1 MNLSELH
8 VFLTVANERSFSR
21 AAAKL
26 HKTQPAISQAVRRLE
41 DSLNERLFDRSSKG
55 GQLTE
60 AGTVLLEYAN
70 RFERLSLEARGAM
83 QDLQDLRRGRVLIGA
98 NEAAAHI
105 VLPVI
110 KQFRAAHPQAQV
122 EVSRQPARQIA
133 EEVLSRTLDFGVL
146 TFSPPERGLVGVTLG
161 EDELVMLV
169 NPEHPFAERSTVTME
184 EFRQETV
191 IAHNDPSPARE
202 RVLRLYEER
211 HTPINIQIAL
221 PSLDGIKRAVEMGL
235 GVALLP
241 KRCAR
246 SELAS
251 RRLRAIRVPGLELP
265 RQIQLIYRRS
275 GEMSHAAEAFL
286 AEAKILS
293 NHSQH
298 EAVRPGETGQPKP

>member
-1 MNLSELH
+1 
-8 VFLTVANERSFSR
+8 
-21 AAAKL
+21 
-26 HKTQPAISQAVRRLE
+26 
-41 DSLNERLFDRSSKG
+41 
-55 GQLTE
+55 
-60 AGTVLLEYAN
+60 
-70 RFERLSLEARGAM
+70 
-83 QDLQDLRRGRVLIGA
+83 
-98 NEAAAHI
+98 
-105 VLPVI
+105 
-110 KQFRAAHPQAQV
+110 
-122 EVSRQPARQIA
+122 
-133 EEVLSRTLDFGVL
+133 
-146 TFSPPERGLVGVTLG
+146 
-161 EDELVMLV
+161 MLV

-202 RVLRLYEER
+202 RVLQLYEER
-211 HTPINIQIAL
+211 QTPINIQIAL

-251 RRLRAIRVPGLELP
+251 RRLCAVRVPGLELP
-265 RQIQLIYRRS
+265 RQVQLIYRRS

-298 EAVRPGETGQPKP
+298 EAVQPGETSQSKP